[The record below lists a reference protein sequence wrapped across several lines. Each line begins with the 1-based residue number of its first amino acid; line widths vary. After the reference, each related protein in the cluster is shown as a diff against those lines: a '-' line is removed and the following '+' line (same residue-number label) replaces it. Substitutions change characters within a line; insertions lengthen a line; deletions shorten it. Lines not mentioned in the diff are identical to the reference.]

1 MEKDGKL
8 LEKIPKK
15 FIKSYQIVN
24 VDFRIRTGNNCL
36 EIPIAEHPEP
46 VQIDNVGET
55 LPEMKNFNKMLKIEK
70 KGLNDAFCVKA
81 MCIPSRFFLCSRPL
95 AVVPNEIFQQNPI

>member
-46 VQIDNVGET
+46 VQIDYVGE
-55 LPEMKNFNKMLKIEK
+55 
-70 KGLNDAFCVKA
+70 
-81 MCIPSRFFLCSRPL
+81 PL
-95 AVVPNEIFQQNPI
+95 SEIFQQM